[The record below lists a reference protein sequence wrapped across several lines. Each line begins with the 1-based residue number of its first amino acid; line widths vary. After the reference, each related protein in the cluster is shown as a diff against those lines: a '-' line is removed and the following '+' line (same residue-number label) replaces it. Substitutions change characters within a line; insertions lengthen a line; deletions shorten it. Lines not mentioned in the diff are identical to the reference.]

1 MNKFGLLSLLMF
13 VFSMTALFIMRGPD
27 GDIYL
32 TIIILSVFSVI
43 GLIFGALSKQLP
55 WMIVGIGLNLAPL
68 VFALLLVF
76 AMGISE
82 P

>member
-13 VFSMTALFIMRGPD
+13 VFSMIALFIMRGPD